1 MPEALAFNLNFLHPL
16 AMWGLLALSGYA
28 MFLGIKAKKTR
39 TADAETRKTLIK
51 GQFAKR
57 HYLYGS
63 AVLAVMVLGT
73 FGGMAVTYLNNG
85 KLFVGPHLLVGIAMT
100 CGLALAAALS
110 PLMQQGNLIA
120 RKLHVMMNMGVFT
133 LFLWQAVSGMQILT
147 RSGRTA
153 PPDQNW
159 ARRLGGHSNPWVAW
173 KSSWT
178 FQVRRLEIWRTIWR
192 RR

>member
-1 MPEALAFNLNFLHPL
+1 MPESLAYNLNFLHPL
-16 AMWGLLALSGYA
+16 LMWALLALSGYG

-57 HYLYGS
+57 HFQIGAAL
-63 AVLAVMVLGT
+63 LAVMVLGS

-100 CGLALAAALS
+100 CLIALAAALT

-120 RKLHVMMNMGVFT
+120 RKAHVGLNMLMMT
-133 LFLWQAVSGMQILT
+133 LCLWQAVSGMQIL
-147 RSGRTA
+147 
-153 PPDQNW
+153 N
-159 ARRLGGHSNPWVAW
+159 
-173 KSSWT
+173 K
-178 FQVRRLEIWRTIWR
+178 IWENRPA
-192 RR
+192 